1 MTASA
6 QEDAAMYTIKNLRDV
21 RDAAPDAG
29 VDATQE
35 MRFAQGDLNA
45 ERTGVSFMAVKPG
58 RRQAIAHR
66 HDEAEEVYVILSG
79 SGRIKL
85 DDDIVDVG
93 PLDAIRIAPTVTRA
107 LEGGPAGHRVPRLRP
122 APRRRRRDR
131 ADRGILAVALAG
143 RGRSTCRSCAVSD
156 VHDREPARVLG
167 LGQADRVVEQ
177 AAL

>member
-107 LEGGPAGHRVPRLRP
+107 LEGGPE
-122 APRRRRRDR
+122 
-131 ADRGILAVALAG
+131 GIEYLVFG
-143 RGRSTCRSCAVSD
+143 QH
-156 VHDREPARVLG
+156 HDGDGAIEPI
-167 LGQADRVVEQ
+167 EEFWP
-177 AAL
+177 

>member
-29 VDATQE
+29 VGATQE
-35 MRFAQGDLNA
+35 MRFAQSDLDA

-93 PLDAIRIAPTVTRA
+93 PMDAIRIAPTVKRA
-107 LEGGPAGHRVPRLRP
+107 LEGGPE
-122 APRRRRRDR
+122 
-131 ADRGILAVALAG
+131 GIEYLVFG
-143 RGRSTCRSCAVSD
+143 QH
-156 VHDREPARVLG
+156 HDGDGAIEPI
-167 LGQADRVVEQ
+167 EEFWP
-177 AAL
+177 

>member
-1 MTASA
+1 MTANA
-6 QEDAAMYTIKNLRDV
+6 QEDAAMYTIRNLRDV

-107 LEGGPAGHRVPRLRP
+107 LEGGPE
-122 APRRRRRDR
+122 
-131 ADRGILAVALAG
+131 GIEYLVFG
-143 RGRSTCRSCAVSD
+143 QH
-156 VHDREPARVLG
+156 HDGDGAIEPI
-167 LGQADRVVEQ
+167 EEFWP
-177 AAL
+177 